1 MAIFHKIITLFEPTD
16 RYYFHTTMLSI
27 STFNRSTFD
36 IQKEQTF
43 ESGEFFDVN
52 SSGDRLISLYYYN
65 GYLIEVYFNPYINEV
80 ERFYALSLWDA
91 ADKYI
96 DLTELFVEV

>member
-1 MAIFHKIITLFEPTD
+1 MLDITE
-16 RYYFHTTMLSI
+16 
-27 STFNRSTFD
+27 FNRSSFE

-43 ESGEFFDVN
+43 ECGSFFDVN

-80 ERFYALSLWDA
+80 ERFFALSLWDA

-96 DLTELFVEV
+96 DLDQIFVEA